1 MNELERKAKN
11 RDKNGSVVTLTRVI
25 SGFPSS
31 QTLPHF
37 DAMRLLRRLFSVC
50 PEVQQGNSLTSNK

>member
-1 MNELERKAKN
+1 MNWKEKRKN

-37 DAMRLLRRLFSVC
+37 DANASFKEIVLRVPRGSAGQLF
-50 PEVQQGNSLTSNK
+50 NKQ